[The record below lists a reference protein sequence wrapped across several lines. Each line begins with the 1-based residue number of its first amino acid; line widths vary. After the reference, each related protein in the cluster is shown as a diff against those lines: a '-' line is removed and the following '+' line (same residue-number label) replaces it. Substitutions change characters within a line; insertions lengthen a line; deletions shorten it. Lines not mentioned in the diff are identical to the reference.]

1 MIDLCEIWFWSYNS
15 RLIWFH
21 IVNRSLRLV
30 SHGLVPIGAPKM
42 EIIAIIILALIVAA
56 FAVYALRNGTKSSVP
71 PVSVEV
77 EAEKMRLASEV
88 ERLQAAEG
96 RANDLQVHTVALE
109 RDLENERALL
119 KKLEEEHGVLKSQV
133 EEARLDVQELMAVKS
148 EHQTTIQNL
157 NERVADRDDLIK
169 RVSEYE
175 QQIQEHIANNSTLD
189 TDAKNLRER
198 LRNEETAHSATDR
211 TLQGLRQRVE
221 DMQSNIQDLVALRRE
236 HETTIENLN
245 ERVADRDDLAKQ
257 LHEYEQQMQ
266 KRAAEVS
273 NLETTNKNL
282 NERLDER
289 GELEKL
295 FGDQFKA
302 LSSATLDQ
310 QRKSFLATADQTLK
324 EREKAV
330 RELVKPLSDKIE
342 TLDKARIEGQSAV
355 SEQIKMLAQQTQN
368 LSTAMTRPEARGRWG
383 EIQVERVLELSGLRK
398 GIDYQTQVV
407 DTQGTRP
414 DFVVHMPHGRDIIL
428 DAKVS
433 LPALI
438 DAAEAK
444 TENDKESALKRH
456 SQQIRNH
463 ATQLADKAYWNNL
476 STTPEFVVMVIPEFA
491 FLPAVERDTNL
502 IERALSNKVV
512 IVTPS
517 TLLALLKVVER
528 GWQQI
533 RVAKTAQE
541 ISDLGKDL
549 HDSLANFADHIDKLG
564 RSLKSAVGHYNKGIG
579 SFERR
584 IVPRARRFHE
594 LGVPTGKEIQDIP
607 EITVSTR
614 ELRTLPQS
622 ESSEVKQSSDLS
634 DDGRELDSR
643 LAQAFSSDNASS

>member
-1 MIDLCEIWFWSYNS
+1 
-15 RLIWFH
+15 
-21 IVNRSLRLV
+21 
-30 SHGLVPIGAPKM
+30 M
-42 EIIAIIILALIVAA
+42 EIIAIIILVLMVAA
-56 FAVYALRNGTKSSVP
+56 LVVYAIRNGTKSSVP
-71 PVSVEV
+71 PASVEV

-175 QQIQEHIANNSTLD
+175 QQIQAHIANNSTLD

-198 LRNEETAHSATDR
+198 LRNEETAHSTTDK
-211 TLQGLRQRVE
+211 TLQDLRQRVE

-342 TLDKARIEGQSAV
+342 TLEKGRVDSAAALRQQIDTLVKANNTL
-355 SEQIKMLAQQTQN
+355 SEQTQT
-368 LSTAMTRPEARGRWG
+368 LSSALTHRPQVRGQWG
-383 EIQVERVLELSGLRK
+383 EMQVERVLELSGLTK
-398 GIDYQTQVV
+398 GLHYETQAS
-407 DTQGTRP
+407 DQQGGRT
-414 DFVVHMPHGRDIIL
+414 DFIVHMPHKRDIIL
-428 DAKVS
+428 DSKVS
-433 LPALI
+433 LNAYLESQNTESDEARDTAL
-438 DAAEAK
+438 
-444 TENDKESALKRH
+444 TRH
-456 SQQIRNH
+456 TRSMRNH
-463 ATQLADKAYWNNL
+463 ADGLAKKEYWQSL
-476 STTPEFVVMVIPEFA
+476 PDTADFVVMVVPEFA
-491 FLPAVERDTNL
+491 LPPAVERDPDL
-502 IERALSNKVV
+502 LDRALQNKVV
-512 IVTPS
+512 IATHS
-517 TLLALLKVVER
+517 TLVALLKCVAM
-528 GWQQI
+528 GWQERTVADEALQI
-533 RVAKTAQE
+533 GE
-541 ISDLGKDL
+541 LGKELYDRL
-549 HDSLANFADHIDKLG
+549 SVFAGHLTGVGTALG
-564 RSLKSAVGHYNKGIG
+564 NAVSKYNQSVG
-579 SFERR
+579 SFDSRV
-584 IVPRARRFHE
+584 ISQARRFSE
-594 LGVPTGKEIQDIP
+594 LGVKSTKELP
-607 EITVSTR
+607 EAKIVDAAVRSPRHMSDTSSSGNHA
-614 ELRTLPQS
+614 LS
-622 ESSEVKQSSDLS
+622 EGSDVNNGPSDLS
-634 DDGRELDSR
+634 DDGREHDSR
-643 LAQAFSSDNASS
+643 LAQAFSSDDASS